1 MDNPLRTASFWAG
14 NAAIPPGSLIHRPA
28 ALILV
33 VVHTIRWVV
42 PIHPY
47 CEEPR
52 K

>member
-1 MDNPLRTASFWAG
+1 MDNPASAPSFQAG
-14 NAAIPPGSLIHRPA
+14 NAAIPPGSLIRRLA

-33 VVHTIRWVV
+33 VVHTTRWVV